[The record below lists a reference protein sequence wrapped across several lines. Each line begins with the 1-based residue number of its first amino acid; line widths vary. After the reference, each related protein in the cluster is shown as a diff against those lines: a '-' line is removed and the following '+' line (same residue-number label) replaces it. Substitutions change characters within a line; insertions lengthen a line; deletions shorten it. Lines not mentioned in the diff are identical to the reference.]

1 MKNHYSIMVE
11 QCKQKTTSFII
22 CSILKS
28 THKSASKASF
38 RKVFCLQK
46 GPSFGK
52 SQLLNAPTLANQ
64 NKNKK
69 WR

>member
-38 RKVFCLQK
+38 K
-46 GPSFGK
+46 K
-52 SQLLNAPTLANQ
+52 SVLFT
-64 NKNKK
+64 KRDEF
-69 WR
+69 W